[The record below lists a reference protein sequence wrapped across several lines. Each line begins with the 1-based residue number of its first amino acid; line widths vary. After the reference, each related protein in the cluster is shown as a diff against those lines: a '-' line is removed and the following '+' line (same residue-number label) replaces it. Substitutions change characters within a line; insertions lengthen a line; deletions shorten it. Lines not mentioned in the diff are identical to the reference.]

1 MSPDRKLHPWVY
13 EELIYPF
20 QHHKNTTQNAT
31 HTSNHDKKNGNPLNL
46 NQLVSEPTPGTPISI
61 NKYNYCPV
69 FSNSNY
75 RYIAH
80 PIKKTITQ
88 VQLSSPEHQQHKNT
102 INVKYICFPKENLF
116 SETVR
121 CDLQATKFTKVYKR
135 LGELHVGLLGLIFFY
150 TAQKNL

>member
-1 MSPDRKLHPWVY
+1 MK
-13 EELIYPF
+13 ELIYPF
-20 QHHKNTTQNAT
+20 QHHRNTKQNAT

-46 NQLVSEPTPGTPISI
+46 NQLVSGPTPGTPISI
-61 NKYNYCPV
+61 NKYDYCPV

-75 RYIAH
+75 RYMAH

-102 INVKYICFPKENLF
+102 INVKYICFPKGNNLF

-121 CDLQATKFTKVYKR
+121 YDFQATKFTKVYKR

-150 TAQKNL
+150 TAQTNL